1 MYNTFLYIG
10 PGLGIGAAVLI
21 VLILLLIVFSF
32 GYRLWY
38 SLVKAPKVA
47 VSSTQSQSSS
57 SFFSWEFYATV
68 FAALLIIT
76 TFNPSWLGAESSGKY
91 KTALQGMPLWVN
103 IVIGGLVVG
112 SLVLIVRNKRNSKAA
127 EAQEERTP
135 SISFTPLN
143 VFIVLAL
150 VARAAVIALNEPL
163 SDAMLAVQGN
173 RIAAYCIAVLAGLV
187 LGQAVLWMKDLFFET
202 ATSSVRLLNVLF
214 APSDD
219 PEKISAMNAAS
230 SKTTGVLAR
239 LVASLVVVVITIFG
253 LGWELPHWLLG
264 EEFSSNWTLILLS
277 VGSIIPFFFT
287 KDNGSAYS
295 DLSQLFHRLV
305 LDNYF
310 LGKKLLGLQIKGV
323 GTTSGAKGKYTRVLV
338 TGLARAG
345 TTALTKS
352 LAERGSFASLDYS
365 NMPVLLAPR
374 LWSKIY
380 KPKATEDKERAHGDG
395 VKVGL
400 ASVEALEEYF
410 FKVLKNDAYI
420 KADGLY
426 GHELSREENDLYRRY
441 QNSIAGQSLYLAKN
455 NNAILRL
462 PSLVEHNPDLAV
474 FLLVRRPLQHAYSLM
489 KQHEQFSAQQEGD
502 PFIKEYMD
510 WLGHHEFGIGQRPF
524 ILGGAGHHEGN
535 TNDIDYWLE
544 RWVNYYENVPQSD
557 QITVLSYEGFLADP
571 KGTLTHIEQVL
582 EVPIST
588 DALSKFAKTPKEV
601 KSANPELL
609 GRAEAIYA
617 QLIG

>member
-1 MYNTFLYIG
+1 
-10 PGLGIGAAVLI
+10 
-21 VLILLLIVFSF
+21 
-32 GYRLWY
+32 
-38 SLVKAPKVA
+38 
-47 VSSTQSQSSS
+47 
-57 SFFSWEFYATV
+57 
-68 FAALLIIT
+68 
-76 TFNPSWLGAESSGKY
+76 
-91 KTALQGMPLWVN
+91 
-103 IVIGGLVVG
+103 
-112 SLVLIVRNKRNSKAA
+112 
-127 EAQEERTP
+127 
-135 SISFTPLN
+135 
-143 VFIVLAL
+143 
-150 VARAAVIALNEPL
+150 
-163 SDAMLAVQGN
+163 
-173 RIAAYCIAVLAGLV
+173 
-187 LGQAVLWMKDLFFET
+187 
-202 ATSSVRLLNVLF
+202 
-214 APSDD
+214 
-219 PEKISAMNAAS
+219 MNAAS

-310 LGKKLLGLQIKGV
+310 LGKKLLRLQIKGV
-323 GTTSGAKGKYTRVLV
+323 GTEPSAESKYTRVLV

-426 GHELSREENDLYRRY
+426 GHELSQEENALYRRY

-462 PSLVEHNPDLAV
+462 PSLMEHNPDLAV

-535 TNDIDYWLE
+535 TNDINYWLE

>member
-10 PGLGIGAAVLI
+10 PGLGVGAAVLI

-38 SLVKAPKVA
+38 SLVKAPKLVA
-47 VSSTQSQSSS
+47 KPSESSNSKSS
-57 SFFSWEFYATV
+57 FSWEFYATV

-91 KTALQGMPLWVN
+91 NTALQGMPLWVS
-103 IVIGGLVVG
+103 IVLGVLVLG
-112 SLVLIVRNKRNSKAA
+112 SLALIVRNKRNPKAA
-127 EAQEERTP
+127 EANETRVA
-135 SISFTPLN
+135 SFSFTPLN
-143 VFIVLAL
+143 VFLICAL

-163 SDAMLAVQGN
+163 SDSMLVLQGN
-173 RIAAYCIAVLAGLV
+173 SVATFCFVALAGLL

-214 APSDD
+214 APSED

-239 LVASLVVVVITIFG
+239 LVASLVVVVITVFG
-253 LGWELPHWLLG
+253 LGWELPNWLLG
-264 EEFSSNWTLILLS
+264 NEFSTNWTLILLS
-277 VGSIIPFFFT
+277 VGSIVPFFFT

-323 GTTSGAKGKYTRVLV
+323 DAQLGGEGKYTRVLV

-380 KPKATEDKERAHGDG
+380 KPKATEDRERAHGDG
-395 VKVGL
+395 IKVGL

-420 KADGLY
+420 KEDGLY
-426 GHELSREENDLYRRY
+426 EHALSSEENALYRRY
-441 QNSIAGQSLYLAKN
+441 QNSIAGTGIYLAKN

-462 PSLVEHNPDLAV
+462 PSLVEHNSDLAV
-474 FLLVRRPLQHAYSLM
+474 FLLVRSPLQHAYSLM
-489 KQHEQFSAQQEGD
+489 KQHEQFSTQQEGD

-524 ILGGAGHHEGN
+524 ILDGKGHHEGN
-535 TNDIDYWLE
+535 TSDINYWLE

-557 QITVLSYEGFLADP
+557 QIMVLSYEGFLADP
-571 KGTLTHIEQVL
+571 EGMLARIEGVL
-582 EVPIST
+582 GRSIDTSS
-588 DALSKFAKTPKEV
+588 LSKFEKKPQVVEG
-601 KSANPELL
+601 ANPELL
-609 GRAEAIYA
+609 GRAEALYTR
-617 QLIG
+617 LIG

>member
-10 PGLGIGAAVLI
+10 PGLGVGAAVLI

-38 SLVKAPKVA
+38 SLVKAPKLVA
-47 VSSTQSQSSS
+47 KSSESSNS
-57 SFFSWEFYATV
+57 KNSFSWEFYATV

-91 KTALQGMPLWVN
+91 NTALQGMPLWVS
-103 IVIGGLVVG
+103 IVIGALVLG
-112 SLVLIVRNKRNSKAA
+112 SLVLIVRNRRKSNAA
-127 EAQEERTP
+127 EANETRVA
-135 SISFTPLN
+135 SLSLTPLN
-143 VFIVLAL
+143 VFLICAL
-150 VARAAVIALNEPL
+150 VARAAVIALNKPL
-163 SDAMLAVQGN
+163 SDALLVLQGN
-173 RIAAYCIAVLAGLV
+173 SVAAFCFVALAGLL
-187 LGQAVLWMKDLFFET
+187 LGQAVLWMKNLFFET
-202 ATSSVRLLNVLF
+202 ATSSVGLLNVLF
-214 APSDD
+214 APSED

-239 LVASLVVVVITIFG
+239 LVASLVVVVITVFG

-264 EEFSSNWTLILLS
+264 NEFSTNWTLILLS
-277 VGSIIPFFFT
+277 VGSIVPFFFT
-287 KDNGSAYS
+287 KDNGSACS

-310 LGKKLLGLQIKGV
+310 LGKKLLGFQIKGV
-323 GTTSGAKGKYTRVLV
+323 DAQLGDEGKYTRVLV

-380 KPKATEDKERAHGDG
+380 KPKAIEDRERAHGDG

-426 GHELSREENDLYRRY
+426 GHELSREENALYRRY
-441 QNSIAGQSLYLAKN
+441 QNSIAGTDIYLAKN

-462 PSLVEHNPDLAV
+462 PSLVEHNSDLAV
-474 FLLVRRPLQHAYSLM
+474 FLLVRSPLQHAYSLM

-524 ILGGAGHHEGN
+524 ILDGKGYHEGN
-535 TNDIDYWLE
+535 TSDINYWLE

-571 KGTLTHIEQVL
+571 EGTLAQIQEVL
-582 EVPIST
+582 DAPIST
-588 DALSKFAKTPKEV
+588 DALSKFEKRPQMVEG
-601 KSANPELL
+601 ANPELL
-609 GRAEAIYA
+609 GRAEALYTR
-617 QLIG
+617 LVG

>member
-10 PGLGIGAAVLI
+10 PGLGVGAAVLI

-38 SLVKAPKVA
+38 SLVKAPKLVA
-47 VSSTQSQSSS
+47 KSSESSNS
-57 SFFSWEFYATV
+57 KNSFSWEFYATV

-91 KTALQGMPLWVN
+91 KTALQGMPLWVS
-103 IVIGGLVVG
+103 IVIGGIVVG
-112 SLVLIVRNKRNSKAA
+112 SLVLIVRNKRNSKTA
-127 EAQEERTP
+127 EAQEKRSP
-135 SISFTPLN
+135 SFSFTPLN
-143 VFIVLAL
+143 VFLILAI
-150 VARAAVIALNEPL
+150 VARAAVTAFNEPL
-163 SDAMLAVQGN
+163 SDALLVLQGN
-173 RIAAYCIAVLAGLV
+173 RIAIYFIVVLAGLL
-187 LGQAVLWMKDLFFET
+187 LGQAVLWMKNLFFET
-202 ATSSVRLLNVLF
+202 ATSSVGLLNVLF
-214 APSDD
+214 APSED

-239 LVASLVVVVITIFG
+239 LVASLVIIVITVFG

-264 EEFSSNWTLILLS
+264 NEFSTNWTLILLS
-277 VGSIIPFFFT
+277 VGSIVPFFFT

-323 GTTSGAKGKYTRVLV
+323 DAELGGEGEYTRVLV

-374 LWSKIY
+374 LWSIIY
-380 KPKATEDKERAHGDG
+380 KPKATEDRERAHGDG
-395 VKVGL
+395 IKVGL

-420 KADGLY
+420 KEDGLY
-426 GHELSREENDLYRRY
+426 EHALSSEENALYRRY
-441 QNSIAGQSLYLAKN
+441 QNSIAGTDIYLAKN

-462 PSLVEHNPDLAV
+462 PSLVEQNSDLAV
-474 FLLVRRPLQHAYSLM
+474 FLLVRSPLQHAYSLM

-524 ILGGAGHHEGN
+524 ILDGKGHHEGN
-535 TNDIDYWLE
+535 TSDINYWLE

-571 KGTLTHIEQVL
+571 EGMLARIEGVL
-582 EVPIST
+582 GSSIDTSS
-588 DALSKFAKTPKEV
+588 LSKFEKKPQVVEG
-601 KSANPELL
+601 ANPGLL
-609 GRAEAIYA
+609 GRAEDIYA
-617 QLIG
+617 KLIG

>member
-57 SFFSWEFYATV
+57 SFFSWEFYATI

-76 TFNPSWLGAESSGKY
+76 TLNPSWSGAENSDTF
-91 KTALQGMPLWVN
+91 KTALQGMPLWVS
-103 IVIGGLVVG
+103 IFIGGLVVG
-112 SLVLIVRNKRNSKAA
+112 SLVLIVLNKRNSKAA
-127 EAQEERTP
+127 ETQEQRTP
-135 SISFTPLN
+135 SFSFTPLN
-143 VFIVLAL
+143 VFLILAL
-150 VARAAVIALNEPL
+150 VARAAVTALNRPL
-163 SDAMLAVQGN
+163 SDVLLAVQGN
-173 RIAAYCIAVLAGLV
+173 RIAAYFIVVLAGLL

-214 APSDD
+214 APSED
-219 PEKISAMNAAS
+219 PEKISALNAAS

-239 LVASLVVVVITIFG
+239 LVASLVIVVITVFG
-253 LGWELPHWLLG
+253 LGWELPEWLLG

-277 VGSIIPFFFT
+277 IGSIVPFFFT
-287 KDNGSAYS
+287 KDNGSGYS
-295 DLSQLFHRLV
+295 ELSQLFHRLV

-323 GTTSGAKGKYTRVLV
+323 STEPHAEGKYTRVLV

-352 LAERGSFASLDYS
+352 LAERGSFASLGYS

-395 VKVGL
+395 IKVGL

-410 FKVLKNDAYI
+410 FKVLKNDAYV
-420 KADGLY
+420 KNDGLY
-426 GHELSREENDLYRRY
+426 GHGLSHEENALYRRY
-441 QNSIAGQSLYLAKN
+441 QNSVAGQSIYLAKN

-462 PSLVEHNPDLAV
+462 PSLVKHNPDLAV
-474 FLLVRRPLQHAYSLM
+474 FLLVRSPLQHAYSLM
-489 KQHEQFSAQQEGD
+489 KQHKQFSAQQEGN

-524 ILGGAGHHEGN
+524 ILDGKGHHEGD
-535 TNDIDYWLE
+535 TNDINYWLE

-571 KGTLTHIEQVL
+571 KGTLARIQEVL
-582 EVPIST
+582 DAPIST
-588 DALSKFAKTPKEV
+588 DALFKFAKTPEEV
-601 KSANPELL
+601 EGANPELL
-609 GRAEAIYA
+609 KRAEALYA
-617 QLIG
+617 NLIG

>member
-1 MYNTFLYIG
+1 M
-10 PGLGIGAAVLI
+10 LI

-38 SLVKAPKVA
+38 SLVKAPKLVA
-47 VSSTQSQSSS
+47 KSSESSNS
-57 SFFSWEFYATV
+57 KNSFSWEFYATV
-68 FAALLIIT
+68 FSALLIIT

-91 KTALQGMPLWVN
+91 KTALQGMPLWVS

-127 EAQEERTP
+127 EAQEKRVA
-135 SISFTPLN
+135 SFSFTPLN
-143 VFIVLAL
+143 VFLICAL
-150 VARAAVIALNEPL
+150 VARAAVVALNEPL
-163 SDAMLAVQGN
+163 SDAMLVLQGN
-173 RIAAYCIAVLAGLV
+173 SFAAFCCVALAGLL
-187 LGQAVLWMKDLFFET
+187 LGQAVFWMKDLFFET
-202 ATSSVRLLNVLF
+202 ATSSVGLLNVLF
-214 APSDD
+214 APSED

-239 LVASLVVVVITIFG
+239 LVASLVLVVITVFG

-264 EEFSSNWTLILLS
+264 SAFSTNWSLILLS
-277 VGSIIPFFFT
+277 VGSIVPFFFT

-323 GTTSGAKGKYTRVLV
+323 DAELGGESEYTRVLV

-380 KPKATEDKERAHGDG
+380 KPKATEDRERAHGDG
-395 VKVGL
+395 IKVGL

-420 KADGLY
+420 KEDGLY
-426 GHELSREENDLYRRY
+426 EHALSSKENALYRRY
-441 QNSIAGQSLYLAKN
+441 QNSIAGTDIYLAKN

-462 PSLVEHNPDLAV
+462 PSLVEHNSDLAV
-474 FLLVRRPLQHAYSLM
+474 FLLVRSPLQHAYSLM
-489 KQHEQFSAQQEGD
+489 KQHEQFSTQQEGD

-524 ILGGAGHHEGN
+524 ILDGKGHHEGN
-535 TNDIDYWLE
+535 TSDINYWLE

-557 QITVLSYEGFLADP
+557 QITVLSYEGFLANP
-571 KGTLTHIEQVL
+571 EGTLAQIQEVL
-582 EVPIST
+582 NAPIST
-588 DALSKFAKTPKEV
+588 DALSKFEKKPQMVEG
-601 KSANPELL
+601 ANPELL
-609 GRAEAIYA
+609 GRAEALYTR
-617 QLIG
+617 LIG

>member
-1 MYNTFLYIG
+1 
-10 PGLGIGAAVLI
+10 
-21 VLILLLIVFSF
+21 
-32 GYRLWY
+32 
-38 SLVKAPKVA
+38 
-47 VSSTQSQSSS
+47 
-57 SFFSWEFYATV
+57 
-68 FAALLIIT
+68 
-76 TFNPSWLGAESSGKY
+76 
-91 KTALQGMPLWVN
+91 MPLWVS

-112 SLVLIVRNKRNSKAA
+112 SLVLIVRNKRNSKTA
-127 EAQEERTP
+127 EAQEKRTP
-135 SISFTPLN
+135 SFSYTPLN
-143 VFIVLAL
+143 VLLILAI
-150 VARAAVIALNEPL
+150 VARAAVTALNEPL
-163 SDAMLAVQGN
+163 SDAILAVQGN

-214 APSDD
+214 APSED

-239 LVASLVVVVITIFG
+239 LVASLVVVVITVFG

-264 EEFSSNWTLILLS
+264 KEFSTNWTLILLS
-277 VGSIIPFFFT
+277 VGSIVPFFFT

-323 GTTSGAKGKYTRVLV
+323 DAELGGESEYTRVLV

-380 KPKATEDKERAHGDG
+380 KPKATEDRERAHGDG
-395 VKVGL
+395 IKVGL

-420 KADGLY
+420 KEDGLY
-426 GHELSREENDLYRRY
+426 EHALSSKENALYRRY
-441 QNSIAGQSLYLAKN
+441 QNSIAGTDIYLAKN

-462 PSLVEHNPDLAV
+462 TSLVEHNSDLAV
-474 FLLVRRPLQHAYSLM
+474 FILVRRPLQHAYSLM

-524 ILGGAGHHEGN
+524 ILDGKGHHEGN
-535 TNDIDYWLE
+535 TSDINYWLE

-557 QITVLSYEGFLADP
+557 QITVLSYEGFLANP
-571 KGTLTHIEQVL
+571 EGTLAQIQEVL
-582 EVPIST
+582 NAPIST
-588 DALSKFAKTPKEV
+588 DALSKFEKKPQMVEG
-601 KSANPELL
+601 ANPELL
-609 GRAEAIYA
+609 GRAEALYTR
-617 QLIG
+617 LIG

>member
-10 PGLGIGAAVLI
+10 PGLGVGAAVLI

-38 SLVKAPKVA
+38 SLVKAPKLVA
-47 VSSTQSQSSS
+47 KSSESSNS
-57 SFFSWEFYATV
+57 KNSFSWEFYATV

-76 TFNPSWLGAESSGKY
+76 TFNPSWLGAESSGNY
-91 KTALQGMPLWVN
+91 KTALQGMPLWVS
-103 IVIGGLVVG
+103 IVIGGLVLG
-112 SLVLIVRNKRNSKAA
+112 SLALIVRNRRKSNAA
-127 EAQEERTP
+127 EEQEKRTP
-135 SISFTPLN
+135 SFSFTPLN
-143 VFIVLAL
+143 VFLVLAI

-163 SDAMLAVQGN
+163 SDAMLVLQGN
-173 RIAAYCIAVLAGLV
+173 SVAAFCFVALAGLL
-187 LGQAVLWMKDLFFET
+187 LGQAVLWIKDLFFET
-202 ATSSVRLLNVLF
+202 ATSSVGLLNVLF
-214 APSDD
+214 APSED

-239 LVASLVVVVITIFG
+239 LVASLVVIVLTVFG
-253 LGWELPHWLLG
+253 LGWELPNWLLG
-264 EEFSSNWTLILLS
+264 KEFSTNWTLILLS
-277 VGSIIPFFFT
+277 VGSIVPFFFT

-323 GTTSGAKGKYTRVLV
+323 DAQLTGEGKYTRVLV

-352 LAERGSFASLDYS
+352 LAERASFASLDYS

-380 KPKATEDKERAHGDG
+380 KPKATEDRERVHGDG
-395 VKVGL
+395 IKVGL

-420 KADGLY
+420 KEDGLY
-426 GHELSREENDLYRRY
+426 EHALSSEENALYRRY
-441 QNSIAGQSLYLAKN
+441 QNSIAGTDIYLAKN

-462 PSLVEHNPDLAV
+462 PSLVEHNSDLAV
-474 FLLVRRPLQHAYSLM
+474 FLLVRSPLQHAYSLM
-489 KQHEQFSAQQEGD
+489 KQHEQFSTQQEGD

-524 ILGGAGHHEGN
+524 ILDGKGHHEGN
-535 TNDIDYWLE
+535 TSDINYWLE

-571 KGTLTHIEQVL
+571 EGTLAQIQEVL
-582 EVPIST
+582 DAPIST
-588 DALSKFAKTPKEV
+588 DALSKFEKKPEV
-601 KSANPELL
+601 VEGADPELL
-609 GRAEAIYA
+609 GRAEALYTR
-617 QLIG
+617 LIG